1 MTTLDELLGRLAR
14 EGELYERLP
23 EQRVRCYAC
32 GNRCVT
38 PPGQRGICK
47 VRWNEDGRLLVYSR
61 ASSSI
66 RGDSDASARGVSS
79 SRSRLLPRLRDDVPI
94 WYARRTA
101 PAAPEEV
108 DAEALRSFN
117 RSAAA
122 E

>member
-1 MTTLDELLGRLAR
+1 MMARSMTTLDELLGRLAR

-32 GNRCVT
+32 GNRCVI

-47 VRWNEDGRLLVYSR
+47 VRWNEDGRLLVYS
-61 ASSSI
+61 
-66 RGDSDASARGVSS
+66 
-79 SRSRLLPRLRDDVPI
+79 L
-94 WYARRTA
+94 
-101 PAAPEEV
+101 